1 MFQSVIIK
9 VRCPI
14 IREVDEDMSQKRLL
28 GYIRVSS
35 KTQNEDRQKNAILK
49 AGVLERDIFIDKKS
63 GKDFHDRPAFKRM
76 MEILRPGDEV
86 VILDLDRLGRN
97 YDEMAV
103 VWKEITRK
111 KECDIRVINY
121 PMLSTV
127 QEADT
132 LDRKFLADMI
142 FSLLSYVAQK
152 EREEIKVR
160 QREGIISAQAK
171 GKRFGRPPVEKP
183 KNFSEVYQRVKN
195 WEITNV
201 EAQKILSL
209 KPSTYYR
216 FAKEENCN
224 A

>member
-1 MFQSVIIK
+1 MVQSFIINVNVFLHLK
-9 VRCPI
+9 EGCF
-14 IREVDEDMSQKRLL
+14 MSEKRRL

-35 KTQNEDRQKNAILK
+35 KAQNEDRQRDAILK
-49 AGVLERDIFIDKKS
+49 EGVLERDIFIDKKS
-63 GKDFHDRPAFKRM
+63 GKDFSDRPAFNRM
-76 MEILRPGDEV
+76 KESLQPGDEV

-97 YDEMAV
+97 YDEMAI
-103 VWKEITRK
+103 VWKEITRE

-132 LDRKFLADMI
+132 LDRRFLADMI

-152 EREEIKVR
+152 EREEIKAR
-160 QREGIISAQAK
+160 QREGIISAQAQ

-201 EAQKILSL
+201 EAQRILSL

-216 FAKEENCN
+216 FVKEEVNN
-224 A
+224 